1 MEYENEIP
9 NDILNIINSLRRII
23 DMKKRY
29 LAILIAVM
37 MILLAACGNS
47 NQGKDQ
53 GKDQSKEAKAD
64 KGKVVVYSPNSE
76 DIVNTII
83 PMFEKETGIKVE
95 LISAG
100 SGELLS
106 KIEAE
111 KENPLGDVLFGG
123 SKATI
128 RGKADLFEPYVSEND
143 KDMLDDH
150 KNVDGFLT
158 PYTADGSLI
167 LVNTDLIGDI
177 KVEGYEDL
185 LNPELKGKIA
195 SADASN
201 SSSAFAQLTNQL
213 LAMGGD
219 YENQKG
225 WDYVGK
231 LLENIDG
238 KILNSSSAVHKGVAD
253 GEYTVGLTYEDPSA
267 GYVRDGAPVK
277 IIYPKEGTVYLDAG
291 VEVIKGAKNMENAK
305 KFVDFVI
312 SKEAQDAFGSQLT
325 NRPLRKD
332 AKVGDHMKPLSEIKV
347 IKEDENY
354 VKEHREEIIKKY
366 TDILVN
372 SREK

>member
-1 MEYENEIP
+1 
-9 NDILNIINSLRRII
+9 
-23 DMKKRY
+23 MKKRY